1 MIIYVQKFPDET
13 SGLLAYMKLVH
24 NLDRPCGLQSFN
36 YYDRSFR
43 AHRQSHVLLIFSIS
57 SFDI

>member
-13 SGLLAYMKLVH
+13 SDLLAYMKLVH

-36 YYDRSFR
+36 YYDHR
-43 AHRQSHVLLIFSIS
+43 AA
-57 SFDI
+57 